1 MTTIIILTTAK
12 HPITVILSLIHTHV
26 DIMCITTL
34 CCAIGGNVKY
44 VIMIITHSGSYNR
57 AKLTDCSLSVSSR
70 RRFLHLAAA
79 SLFLSLR
86 TRLFSSSS
94 GDS

>member
-1 MTTIIILTTAK
+1 MFIN
-12 HPITVILSLIHTHV
+12 
-26 DIMCITTL
+26 TL
-34 CCAIGGNVKY
+34 HKAMGGIGKY
-44 VIMIITHSGSYNR
+44 VIMIITHFGNYNR

-79 SLFLSLR
+79 SLFRSRR

-94 GDS
+94 GVS

>member
-1 MTTIIILTTAK
+1 MGEIVWLELNT
-12 HPITVILSLIHTHV
+12 PFPQSSLLDTHML
-26 DIMCITTL
+26 ISTL
-34 CCAIGGNVKY
+34 FNVIGGNVNY
-44 VIMIITHSGSYNR
+44 VIMIIAHAGSYIR

-79 SLFLSLR
+79 SLFLSRR

-94 GDS
+94 GVS